1 MWSSKIK
8 EDVDKVPINNIFEQV
23 DRMNQLIDRWVNV
36 ELVSPIAENSK
47 MKELTVFNLKTIYSG
62 SERAKAMREFF
73 FRDSLETSK
82 EDYLFGR
89 ILDLYIEICM
99 ELSTNFVE
107 HQQDRFVDA
116 LHVLGYPVD
125 SKYVESLPFGWLLS
139 KLQFRIR
146 YRILTKQ

>member
-1 MWSSKIK
+1 MWFSNIK
-8 EDVDKVPINNIFEQV
+8 EEVDKVPANNIFEQI
-23 DRMNQLIDRWVNV
+23 DRMNQLIDKWVNV

-47 MKELTVFNLKTIYSG
+47 MKELTVFNLKTIYSD
-62 SERAKAMREFF
+62 SERARAMREFF

-99 ELSTNFVE
+99 ELSTSFVE

-116 LHVLGYPVD
+116 LLILGYPVD
-125 SKYVESLPFGWLLS
+125 RKYVESLPFGWLLS

-146 YRILTKQ
+146 YRILMKQ